1 MATIHFSTDLAA
13 HTGGVEAVA
22 IVAPRVQELLE
33 AVVSRFPGLAPI
45 VCEMAVAVD
54 GEIYQDADYVPLKPD
69 SDVHLVPRT
78 VGG

>member
-1 MATIHFSTDLAA
+1 MATIHFSGDLTT
-13 HTGGVEAVA
+13 HTGGLEA
-22 IVAPRVQELLE
+22 IVIAAPRVQELLD
-33 AVVSRFPGLAPI
+33 AVVERFPGLAPI

-54 GEIYQDADYVPLKPD
+54 GEIHQDADFVPLKPD

>member
-1 MATIHFSTDLAA
+1 MATIHFPADLAA
-13 HTGGVEAVA
+13 HTGGLEAVDIA
-22 IVAPRVQELLE
+22 APRVQELMD
-33 AVVSRFPGLAPI
+33 AVVSRFPGLRPI

-54 GEIYQDADYVPLKPD
+54 GEIYQEADYVPLKPD